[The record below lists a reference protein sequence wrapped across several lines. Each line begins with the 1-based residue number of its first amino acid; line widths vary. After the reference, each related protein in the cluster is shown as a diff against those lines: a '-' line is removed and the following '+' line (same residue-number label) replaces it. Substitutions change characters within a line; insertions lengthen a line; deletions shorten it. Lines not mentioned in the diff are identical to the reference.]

1 MKHKKIKFIVITYGS
16 LFILSCLFL
25 LLSTRGVYNGQ
36 DNRDHMRRLLK
47 NELFTAPANIGESSG
62 IKTLA
67 DIQEPTTMLTTATIE
82 TEPVAKVD
90 TEAKPV
96 AETKA
101 QTIPILMY
109 HHIRDFNNAADTI
122 GTNLSVSPADFAA
135 QMDYIKSKGYN
146 TATFA
151 DIQNGTL
158 PEKPVILSFDDGYEN
173 FYQSAYPLLKERG
186 MKSVSYII
194 TGKMGGDYMTE
205 AQIKELSDGGFEI
218 GAHTVSHPD
227 LATATAERATRE
239 ITESKATLEA
249 VIGKKVISFCY
260 PSGKYSQAVE
270 DEVKN
275 AGYFYATTTKGG
287 IANIAGDSY
296 ALSRYRVNNGTNINK
311 FFE

>member
-1 MKHKKIKFIVITYGS
+1 
-16 LFILSCLFL
+16 
-25 LLSTRGVYNGQ
+25 
-36 DNRDHMRRLLK
+36 MRRLLSD
-47 NELFTAPANIGESSG
+47 ELFEASPPLAEIPM
-62 IKTLA
+62 IKTL
-67 DIQEPTTMLTTATIE
+67 DEIQEPKMMFATATTE
-82 TEPVAKVD
+82 TKIVAKVD
-90 TEAKPV
+90 VETPV
-96 AETKA
+96 KAEPQSK
-101 QTIPILMY
+101 TIPILMY
-109 HHIRDFNNAADTI
+109 HHIRDFNEPTDAI
-122 GTNLSVSPADFAA
+122 GTNLSVGLADFTA
-135 QMDYIKSKGYN
+135 QMDYIKSRGYN

-173 FYQSAYPLLKERG
+173 FYQSAYPILKERG

-205 AQIKELSDGGFEI
+205 TQIKELSDGGFEI
-218 GAHTVSHPD
+218 GAHTISHPD
-227 LATATAERATRE
+227 LSTATTARAAKE

-249 VIGKKVISFCY
+249 IIGKKVISFCY

-270 DEVKN
+270 DEVRN
-275 AGYFYATTTKGG
+275 AGYLYATTTIGG